1 MTKQKDGRVM
11 SDDNPKADR
20 PASAAGQA
28 SQSNRRGRGGGSPSR
43 DDYARTTRDVRVSVR
58 SFFLADQSQ
67 PDENHFVWAYRVK
80 IENQGRVPV
89 QLLRRTWQITD
100 ARGRTQ
106 HVHGPGVV
114 GEQPLLEPGESFEY
128 TSGTP
133 LDTPS
138 GFMVGVYH
146 MIIPSSGEAFDVAI
160 PAFSLDSPHQSGRV
174 H

>member
-1 MTKQKDGRVM
+1 V
-11 SDDNPKADR
+11 
-20 PASAAGQA
+20 PAESPRRSAT
-28 SQSNRRGRGGGSPSR
+28 SGGSR
-43 DDYARTTRDVRVSVR
+43 EDYSRTTRDVLVSVR
-58 SFFLADQSQ
+58 SFYLADQSQ
-67 PDENHFVWAYRVK
+67 PEESHYVWAYRVK
-80 IENQGRVPV
+80 IENQGAEPV

-106 HVHGPGVV
+106 HVHGAGVV

-146 MIIPSSGEAFDVAI
+146 MVVPSSGENFDVAI